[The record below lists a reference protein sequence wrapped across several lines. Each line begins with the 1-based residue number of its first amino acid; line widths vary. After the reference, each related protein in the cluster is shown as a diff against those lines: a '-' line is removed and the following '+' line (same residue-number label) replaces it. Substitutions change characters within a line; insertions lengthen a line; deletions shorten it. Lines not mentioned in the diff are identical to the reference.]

1 MKESWDK
8 SIDFVLSIEG
18 GYVNDPKDPGGE
30 TKYGISKRAYS
41 TVDIAN
47 LTVEGAKEIYKRD
60 YWDKCSC
67 DDLPLGRDVLVFDT
81 AVNMGV
87 SVAMDFLTQSTDWQD
102 YLLYRIDRYIEL
114 SRKNANLQK
123 FFRGWIIRCSRL
135 AKLIREA

>member
-1 MKESWDK
+1 MKDNWDK
-8 SIDFVLSIEG
+8 AIDFVISIEG

-30 TKYGISKRAYS
+30 TKYGISKRAYPD
-41 TVDIAN
+41 VDIAN
-47 LTVEGAKEIYKRD
+47 LTAAEARQIYKRD

-67 DDLPLGRDVLVFDT
+67 DDLPDGRDILVFDT

-87 SVAMDFLTQSTDWQD
+87 GVAMNFLTQSTDWQD

-135 AKLIREA
+135 AKLIRG